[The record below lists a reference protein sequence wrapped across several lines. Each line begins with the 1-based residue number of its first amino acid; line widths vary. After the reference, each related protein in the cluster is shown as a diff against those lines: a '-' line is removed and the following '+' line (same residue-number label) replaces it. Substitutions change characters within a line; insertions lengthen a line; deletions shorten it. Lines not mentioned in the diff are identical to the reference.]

1 MKRIFQYGF
10 ALALAACSFAACSD
24 DDTGENGVKTDVT
37 LSPST
42 SLIGVSFSANTL
54 NVSNNGIYPSASIAV
69 KKADGSALSGVT
81 LQVELSNNSASEEWC
96 QIEPKNNALQFTV
109 LPYEGGEAARSIDVR
124 LTGSGNGVSINP
136 FTFKVVQAPTPKS
149 AEAHIL
155 DFSIPEQT
163 QPAEIDYEKMTITV
177 NVPFGTDVTALTP
190 EIEISAGASVSP
202 ASGEA
207 QDFSQPVKYTVTAE
221 DSKTTR
227 EYTVTLTV
235 GGEVVLDTSAEPA
248 AGVTLSGNNYTVV
261 AGGAAAATTVKVSLT
276 YSGSPIA
283 DLTGY
288 TFAVEATDAKSGA
301 AAAWVKVSQVDASG
315 AFTFTVDPNT
325 DENARRATIAVSCTD
340 NSGAKLFGSGSVGI
354 SQDGTEVGAQ
364 LIELIDVPGGRFLQG
379 DSPDPTSVIGNARY
393 CNLTSF
399 SIGKYEVTQAQ
410 FEEVMGF
417 NPSEFKKEGA
427 THPVESVSIWDAM
440 QFCDELSKRE
450 GYTTFYNL
458 SDIQYGQDGSGR
470 ILTATRN
477 CDMSATG
484 YRLPTLAEWEYA
496 AKGGAEGIAQYS
508 YLYAGGDNPLE
519 MGWWRENEGEKTHPV
534 GEKPANPIGIHDMCG
549 NVGEWNHDWYERPYM
564 SDFPSTD
571 EVTDPFGPD
580 EPCDADD
587 LAFIR
592 GGDYDTSSEWNL
604 RITYWSLQAGGID
617 MNPNNMCRQSG
628 IGFRV
633 VIRR

>member
-1 MKRIFQYGF
+1 M
-10 ALALAACSFAACSD
+10 
-24 DDTGENGVKTDVT
+24 
-37 LSPST
+37 
-42 SLIGVSFSANTL
+42 
-54 NVSNNGIYPSASIAV
+54 
-69 KKADGSALSGVT
+69 
-81 LQVELSNNSASEEWC
+81 
-96 QIEPKNNALQFTV
+96 
-109 LPYEGGEAARSIDVR
+109 
-124 LTGSGNGVSINP
+124 
-136 FTFKVVQAPTPKS
+136 
-149 AEAHIL
+149 
-155 DFSIPEQT
+155 
-163 QPAEIDYEKMTITV
+163 
-177 NVPFGTDVTALTP
+177 
-190 EIEISAGASVSP
+190 
-202 ASGEA
+202 
-207 QDFSQPVKYTVTAE
+207 
-221 DSKTTR
+221 
-227 EYTVTLTV
+227 
-235 GGEVVLDTSAEPA
+235 
-248 AGVTLSGNNYTVV
+248 
-261 AGGAAAATTVKVSLT
+261 
-276 YSGSPIA
+276 
-283 DLTGY
+283 
-288 TFAVEATDAKSGA
+288 
-301 AAAWVKVSQVDASG
+301 KVSQVDASG

-564 SDFPSTD
+564 GDFPSTD

-592 GGDYDTSSEWNL
+592 GGDYDSASEWSL
-604 RITYWSLQAGGID
+604 RITDWSLQAGGID

>member
-42 SLIGVSFSANTL
+42 SLTGVSFSANTL

-109 LPYEGGEAARSIDVR
+109 QPYEGGEAARSINVR

-235 GGEVVLDTSAEPA
+235 GGEVVLDPSAEPA

>member
-42 SLIGVSFSANTL
+42 SLTGVSFSANTL

-109 LPYEGGEAARSIDVR
+109 QPYEGGEAARSIDVR

-136 FTFKVVQAPTPKS
+136 FTFKIVQAPTPKS

-315 AFTFTVDPNT
+315 AFTFTVDPNA

-417 NPSEFKKEGA
+417 NPSEFKKDGA

>member
-42 SLIGVSFSANTL
+42 SLTGVSFSANTL

-109 LPYEGGEAARSIDVR
+109 QPYEGGEAARSIDVR

-248 AGVTLSGNNYTVV
+248 AGVTFSGNNYTVV

>member
-42 SLIGVSFSANTL
+42 SLTGVSFSANTL

-109 LPYEGGEAARSIDVR
+109 QPYEGGEAARSIDVR

-248 AGVTLSGNNYTVV
+248 AGITLSGNNYTVV

>member
-42 SLIGVSFSANTL
+42 SLTGVSFSANTL

-109 LPYEGGEAARSIDVR
+109 QPYEGGEAARSIDVR

-315 AFTFTVDPNT
+315 AFPFTVDPNT

>member
-354 SQDGTEVGAQ
+354 SQDGTKVGAQ

>member
-42 SLIGVSFSANTL
+42 SLTGVSFSANTL

-109 LPYEGGEAARSIDVR
+109 QPYEGGEAARSINVR

>member
-42 SLIGVSFSANTL
+42 SLTGVSFSANTL

-109 LPYEGGEAARSIDVR
+109 QPYEGGEAARSIDVR

-325 DENARRATIAVSCTD
+325 DENARRATLAVSCTD
-340 NSGAKLFGSGSVGI
+340 NSGAQLFGSGSVGI

>member
-42 SLIGVSFSANTL
+42 SLTGVSFSANTL
-54 NVSNNGIYPSASIAV
+54 NVSNNGIYPSASIAG

-96 QIEPKNNALQFTV
+96 QIEPKNNALQFSV
-109 LPYEGGEAARSIDVR
+109 QPYEGGDAARSIDVR

-354 SQDGTEVGAQ
+354 SQDGTKVGAQ

-410 FEEVMGF
+410 FEEAMGF

-549 NVGEWNHDWYERPYM
+549 NVGERTRAWSARPYM
-564 SDFPSTD
+564 SAFPTTD
-571 EVTDPFGPD
+571 ELPDPFGPA

-628 IGFRV
+628 IGFRI

>member
-42 SLIGVSFSANTL
+42 SLTGVSFSANTL

-109 LPYEGGEAARSIDVR
+109 QPYEGGEAARSIDVR

-136 FTFKVVQAPTPKS
+136 FTFKIVQAPTPKS

-301 AAAWVKVSQVDASG
+301 AAASSR
-315 AFTFTVDPNT
+315 P
-325 DENARRATIAVSCTD
+325 RAT
-340 NSGAKLFGSGSVGI
+340 
-354 SQDGTEVGAQ
+354 
-364 LIELIDVPGGRFLQG
+364 
-379 DSPDPTSVIGNARY
+379 
-393 CNLTSF
+393 
-399 SIGKYEVTQAQ
+399 
-410 FEEVMGF
+410 
-417 NPSEFKKEGA
+417 A
-427 THPVESVSIWDAM
+427 T
-440 QFCDELSKRE
+440 
-450 GYTTFYNL
+450 
-458 SDIQYGQDGSGR
+458 
-470 ILTATRN
+470 
-477 CDMSATG
+477 
-484 YRLPTLAEWEYA
+484 
-496 AKGGAEGIAQYS
+496 
-508 YLYAGGDNPLE
+508 
-519 MGWWRENEGEKTHPV
+519 
-534 GEKPANPIGIHDMCG
+534 
-549 NVGEWNHDWYERPYM
+549 
-564 SDFPSTD
+564 
-571 EVTDPFGPD
+571 
-580 EPCDADD
+580 
-587 LAFIR
+587 
-592 GGDYDTSSEWNL
+592 
-604 RITYWSLQAGGID
+604 
-617 MNPNNMCRQSG
+617 
-628 IGFRV
+628 
-633 VIRR
+633 

>member
-1 MKRIFQYGF
+1 MKRIFQFGF

-42 SLIGVSFSANTL
+42 SLTGVSFSANTL

-109 LPYEGGEAARSIDVR
+109 QPYEGGDAARSIDVR

-288 TFAVEATDAKSGA
+288 TLAVEATDAKSGA

-354 SQDGTEVGAQ
+354 SQDGTKVGAQ

-379 DSPDPTSVIGNARY
+379 DSPDPTSVIGTARY

-571 EVTDPFGPD
+571 EVPDPFGPD
-580 EPCDADD
+580 EPGDAVD

-592 GGDYDTSSEWNL
+592 CVDYDTSSEWNL

-617 MNPNNMCRQSG
+617 MNPNNLCRQSG
-628 IGFRV
+628 IGFRI

>member
-42 SLIGVSFSANTL
+42 SLTGVSFSANTL

-109 LPYEGGEAARSIDVR
+109 QPYEGGEAARSIDVR

-149 AEAHIL
+149 AEANIL

>member
-109 LPYEGGEAARSIDVR
+109 QPYEGGEAARSIDVR

-261 AGGAAAATTVKVSLT
+261 AGGAAVATTVKVSLT

>member
-42 SLIGVSFSANTL
+42 SLTGVSFSANTL

-109 LPYEGGEAARSIDVR
+109 QPYEGGEAARSIDVR

-207 QDFSQPVKYTVTAE
+207 QDFSQPVKYTVTAEDGITRQEYQAAVVIEEEKSHEAEILEFTVPGQIGKAEIGENTVKAVMKAGTNLSSLAPVIKVSEGAKISPASGSTQDFSQPVKYTVTAE

-340 NSGAKLFGSGSVGI
+340 NSGAQLFGSGSVGI
-354 SQDGTEVGAQ
+354 
-364 LIELIDVPGGRFLQG
+364 
-379 DSPDPTSVIGNARY
+379 
-393 CNLTSF
+393 
-399 SIGKYEVTQAQ
+399 
-410 FEEVMGF
+410 
-417 NPSEFKKEGA
+417 
-427 THPVESVSIWDAM
+427 
-440 QFCDELSKRE
+440 
-450 GYTTFYNL
+450 
-458 SDIQYGQDGSGR
+458 
-470 ILTATRN
+470 
-477 CDMSATG
+477 
-484 YRLPTLAEWEYA
+484 
-496 AKGGAEGIAQYS
+496 
-508 YLYAGGDNPLE
+508 
-519 MGWWRENEGEKTHPV
+519 
-534 GEKPANPIGIHDMCG
+534 
-549 NVGEWNHDWYERPYM
+549 
-564 SDFPSTD
+564 
-571 EVTDPFGPD
+571 
-580 EPCDADD
+580 
-587 LAFIR
+587 
-592 GGDYDTSSEWNL
+592 
-604 RITYWSLQAGGID
+604 
-617 MNPNNMCRQSG
+617 
-628 IGFRV
+628 
-633 VIRR
+633 

>member
-10 ALALAACSFAACSD
+10 TLALAACSFAACSD

-42 SLIGVSFSANTL
+42 SLTGVSFSANTL

-109 LPYEGGEAARSIDVR
+109 QPYEGGEAARSIDVR

-534 GEKPANPIGIHDMCG
+534 GEKPANPIEIHDMCG

>member
-42 SLIGVSFSANTL
+42 SLTGVSFSANTL

-109 LPYEGGEAARSIDVR
+109 QPYEGGEAARSIDVR

-477 CDMSATG
+477 CDMNATG